1 MVVRLLLLRRM
12 NFILRAKKKIK
23 PVKYSFKAILRCF
36 KGFFSKISILVPLGI
51 FLRGHFLSAPSLFLK
66 RRRSMRVMKVN
77 VVGDDA

>member
-12 NFILRAKKKIK
+12 NFFLRAKQKIK
-23 PVKYSFKAILRCF
+23 TLKCSFKAILQCF
-36 KGFFSKISILVPLGI
+36 KGFFAKISILGPLGI

-66 RRRSMRVMKVN
+66 RRRSMRGMKVS